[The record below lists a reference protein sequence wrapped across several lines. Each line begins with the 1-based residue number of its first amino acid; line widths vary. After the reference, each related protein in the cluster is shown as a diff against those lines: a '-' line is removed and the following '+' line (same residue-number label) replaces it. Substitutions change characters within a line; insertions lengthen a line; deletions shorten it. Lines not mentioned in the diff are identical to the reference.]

1 MTYWNFIL
9 KNRQYEFSNHVLLG
23 KEFQRNCWKRARLR
37 ALIAGP
43 LLGKMQLILNI
54 FDTEPRAGSLL
65 NYGLPAKYET
75 AQL

>member
-1 MTYWNFIL
+1 MNFIL

-23 KEFQRNCWKRARLR
+23 KEFQRTENWKRARLR